1 MLCSSRYALVGETS
15 WRGLEKQVAGEGGW
29 LRVAGSLRTKPWNRS
44 IFDDIGEERATIGCV
59 RGWLRRQG
67 GVWERSSRKSRRGEG
82 RRYVE
87 MDFYR
92 VSERKRGG
100 EARVEVNF
108 VSFIGIPVSYRRTP
122 PRLAPRISRPPPPP
136 RLILTRNETSRR
148 GARSFNIPRWIK
160 RMMNIL
166 LFFPFSSS
174 SFTLNVSRSFPL
186 LLPFF
191 SLINFQLLSYFVYIY
206 LYILIIKWVWK
217 FILNQCIRNREISV
231 FTTRNSSHYPARS
244 PVEWRRE
251 KWGLSS
257 WRNRVKGRGV
267 KRIEEKRREKGGL
280 IKKNGARRRGKK
292 QHGQPVGVNRGELKG
307 RVGRGVIFAQPIPA
321 TLSTVKTWALTTGD
335 HNRAYLFP
343 APPPLHLVFSRRR
356 CTEGYLPLLLVHPA
370 RPPLLPLAISRI
382 LSPKLWIDSQRS
394 RERRRDPWKGES
406 GWRLVLLYWNI
417 EWSTKG

>member
-44 IFDDIGEERATIGCV
+44 IFDDIGEERAMIGCV

-217 FILNQCIRNREISV
+217 FILNQWIHI
-231 FTTRNSSHYPARS
+231 
-244 PVEWRRE
+244 E
-251 KWGLSS
+251 K
-257 WRNRVKGRGV
+257 
-267 KRIEEKRREKGGL
+267 
-280 IKKNGARRRGKK
+280 
-292 QHGQPVGVNRGELKG
+292 
-307 RVGRGVIFAQPIPA
+307 
-321 TLSTVKTWALTTGD
+321 
-335 HNRAYLFP
+335 
-343 APPPLHLVFSRRR
+343 
-356 CTEGYLPLLLVHPA
+356 
-370 RPPLLPLAISRI
+370 
-382 LSPKLWIDSQRS
+382 
-394 RERRRDPWKGES
+394 
-406 GWRLVLLYWNI
+406 
-417 EWSTKG
+417 

>member
-1 MLCSSRYALVGETS
+1 MQLCYAARVMRSLGKRVGGGWRSRLQGKEGGCELPARFVPSLGIAQFSTILGR
-15 WRGLEKQVAGEGGW
+15 RGLRSAVFAAGFAARGGCEKGVVVNRGGGRGGDTWKWIFIECLRGSGGERREWKLILCRLSVFQWVTGVP
-29 LRVAGSLRTKPWNRS
+29 LRV
-44 IFDDIGEERATIGCV
+44 
-59 RGWLRRQG
+59 
-67 GVWERSSRKSRRGEG
+67 SRLESRDPLPLLDWYLHG
-82 RRYVE
+82 
-87 MDFYR
+87 M
-92 VSERKRGG
+92 KR
-100 EARVEVNF
+100 
-108 VSFIGIPVSYRRTP
+108 
-122 PRLAPRISRPPPPP
+122 
-136 RLILTRNETSRR
+136 
-148 GARSFNIPRWIK
+148 RSFNIPRWIK
-160 RMMNIL
+160 RMMNI
-166 LFFPFSSS
+166 FFFSLFSSS
-174 SFTLNVSRSFPL
+174 SLTLNVSRSFPL

-343 APPPLHLVFSRRR
+343 APPLLHLVFSRRR

-370 RPPLLPLAISRI
+370 RPSLHPLAISRI